1 VQLGP
6 FVGSELSM
14 DVKQAILVRRAYRSL
29 EPVEITLDLIRDLA
43 ENAQL
48 APSCNNNQPWRYV
61 FVHDPEMLK
70 KLHATFDKGN
80 EWMRASSMVIAV
92 VSNRQYDCI
101 VKDRVYYNFD
111 TGMSVGFLILRATE
125 LGLVAHPVA
134 GYNEESAKEVLGI
147 PKDMIVITLINVGK
161 HSNTISPVLSE
172 KQVRNEKQRPE
183 RKPLEQ
189 FVYLNSY
196 KTPWK

>member
-1 VQLGP
+1 
-6 FVGSELSM
+6 M
-14 DVKQAILVRRAYRSL
+14 NVKQAILVRRAYRSL
-29 EPVEITLDLIRDLA
+29 DSVEISHDLIRDLA
-43 ENAQL
+43 ESAQL

-61 FVHDPEMLK
+61 FVYDSEMLK

-101 VKDRVYYNFD
+101 IKDRLYYNFD
-111 TGMSVGFLILRATE
+111 MGISVGFLILRATE

-134 GYNEESAKEVLGI
+134 GYNEESVKEALGI
-147 PKDMIVITLINVGK
+147 PKDMSVITLINIGK
-161 HSNTISPVLSE
+161 HSNTINPVLSE
-172 KQVRNEKQRPE
+172 KQVKNEKQRPE
-183 RKPLEQ
+183 RKTLEQ

-196 KTPWK
+196 KTPWQGSAT

>member
-1 VQLGP
+1 
-6 FVGSELSM
+6 M

-29 EPVEITLDLIRDLA
+29 DHVEITPDLIKDLA
-43 ENAQL
+43 ESAQL
-48 APSCNNNQPWRYV
+48 APSCNNNQPWRFV
-61 FVHDPEMLK
+61 FVYDPEILK
-70 KLHATFDKGN
+70 KMHTAFDKGN
-80 EWMRASSMVIAV
+80 EWMKASSMIIAV
-92 VSNRQYDCI
+92 VSTKQYDCI

-125 LGLVAHPVA
+125 LGFVAHPVA
-134 GYNEESAKEVLGI
+134 GYNEESVKEILGI
-147 PKDMIVITLINVGK
+147 SKDMIVITLINVGR
-161 HSNTISPVLSE
+161 HSSTISPVLSE
-172 KQVRNEKQRPE
+172 KQKLGEKQRPE